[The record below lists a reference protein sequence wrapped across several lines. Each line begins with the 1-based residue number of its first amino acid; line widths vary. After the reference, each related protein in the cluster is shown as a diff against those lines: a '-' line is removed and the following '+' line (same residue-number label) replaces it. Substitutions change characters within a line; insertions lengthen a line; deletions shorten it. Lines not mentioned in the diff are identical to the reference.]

1 MSSPAI
7 TSALV
12 ASGSFTDINWMLTL
26 ATFVLFLLFALLL
39 GRFGWTPLLGMIEER
54 EKGIREAVEG
64 AHKANTEAQALLL
77 RHQDLVREAGREREE
92 ILKRAL
98 HEADTLKNDVVSRAR
113 EESERLLSRA
123 KDQILREKNQAILE
137 IKGQVA
143 DLAVQAAAKIVT
155 SSLTPDAQRK
165 LASDFIEA
173 LPKVH

>member
-1 MSSPAI
+1 MPLPGHVPA
-7 TSALV
+7 LL
-12 ASGSFTDINWMLTL
+12 ASGGLTDVNLTL
-26 ATFVLFLLFALLL
+26 TIATLVLFVIFAFVL
-39 GRFGWTPLLGMIEER
+39 GRFGWAPLLGMIEER

-98 HEADTLKNDVVSRAR
+98 HEAETLKNDVVSRAR
-113 EESERLLSRA
+113 EESERLLLRA
-123 KDQILREKNQAILE
+123 KDQIQREKNQAILE
-137 IKGQVA
+137 VKGQVA

-165 LASDFIEA
+165 LVSDFIEA